1 MPARFFAKTLRRGGL
16 WVVLGVCPGVF
27 VKWWVAFLGVVLVTF
42 GLVVGACCCVFL
54 FGFVFGYVGYGL
66 VMVWYCV
73 GKRSWFVKS
82 FRYVRWVDVRC
93 LGCYYLTLCGC
104 G

>member
-1 MPARFFAKTLRRGGL
+1 MPVSFFAKTLRRSVR

-27 VKWWVAFLGVVLVTF
+27 VKWWPTFLGVVLVTF
-42 GLVVGACCCVFL
+42 GLVLVALLCVFL
-54 FGFVFGYVGYGL
+54 FRFVYGYVGYGL

-82 FRYVRWVDVRC
+82 SHYVSSD
-93 LGCYYLTLCGC
+93 
-104 G
+104 